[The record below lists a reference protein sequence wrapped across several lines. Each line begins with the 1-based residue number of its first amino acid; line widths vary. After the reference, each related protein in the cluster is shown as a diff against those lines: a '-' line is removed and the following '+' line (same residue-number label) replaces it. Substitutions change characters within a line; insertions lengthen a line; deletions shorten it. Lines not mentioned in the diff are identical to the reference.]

1 MELEKGIDGERS
13 GKEAG
18 RDRMT
23 HTHAGM
29 SSGLSRMRHHRQAQP
44 AVVAQPACRPLGQ
57 VGCRRKTGQFLLRLP
72 HFGGASFPWVLGE
85 LPIAPAPLWGSQL
98 SFTFHGC

>member
-1 MELEKGIDGERS
+1 MELEKGIDGERI

-29 SSGLSRMRHHRQAQP
+29 SSGLIRMRHHRQAQP

-57 VGCRRKTGQFLLRLP
+57 AGCGRNRGNSYCACPT
-72 HFGGASFPWVLGE
+72 LGE
-85 LPIAPAPLWGSQL
+85 PG
-98 SFTFHGC
+98 FRGC